1 MENNS
6 QYQKIITLMD
16 SLAERIKILEDAM
29 SKPQPVTRLGPSSV
43 IKNSTDFW
51 ADIKEGGEFNW
62 GKLK

>member
-16 SLAERIKILEDAM
+16 SLAERIKILEDAVN
-29 SKPQPVTRLGPSSV
+29 KPQLKTRLGPSSTYV
-43 IKNSTDFW
+43 STGTW
-51 ADIKEGGEFNW
+51 GDIKEGGEFNW